1 MTVSAFHAAIASTLM
16 GLGVGMTMIGRA
28 WPAPGRHRGR
38 RGGVS
43 DGTLLDGLFAP
54 RVRVGWLWCVSCCR
68 NEQHVPVGDV
78 WACTHCHETTHT
90 TGSTQ

>member
-38 RGGVS
+38 RGGVQLA
-43 DGTLLDGLFAP
+43 DHLAVEGVAL
-54 RVRVGWLWCVSCCR
+54 
-68 NEQHVPVGDV
+68 
-78 WACTHCHETTHT
+78 
-90 TGSTQ
+90 